1 MGRVKS
7 VLIAATLLVASPAA
21 AEFAKVD
28 SQEEFISLIQGKELR
43 RPFVRLEVSREGE
56 ISGMGAAWAVT
67 GNWTW
72 QDGYFCRDLF
82 WGGDPLGYNCQEVRA
97 HDNRIR
103 FTSDRGAGDSAD
115 FRLR

>member
-7 VLIAATLLVASPAA
+7 VLIAAALLAASPAA

>member
-1 MGRVKS
+1 MRTVTSIFAGVA
-7 VLIAATLLVASPAA
+7 LLAASSAA

-97 HDNRIR
+97 HENRIR
-103 FTSDRGAGDSAD
+103 FTSDRGRGDSAE